1 MKPFSRQELQSL
13 FDGKKVSSILPYPSL
28 DGSEEVS
35 RLLVEGSGRLSISGA
50 QTKYSMVEDGGVL
63 RFARSGEPGRYI
75 LKPIPTD
82 YRFYHREDMPANE
95 HLTMQIAHKVYR
107 LSVAAHGLVWFGDGA
122 PAYLTRRFDYLPNG
136 RKAAMEDLASIAGLS
151 RANSG
156 EDYKYHFSYEHCAEW
171 IARYCPAVQIELLT
185 FFRFVLFN
193 YLFCNAD
200 AHLKNFSL
208 LDDGRGF
215 YRLSPGYDLLNTLM
229 HIPSPIFALDKG
241 LFKEGTPVLNT
252 TPIGRPMFERFGH
265 RIGIPE
271 RMLQREL
278 CFFANAY
285 PQVGDL
291 IEASSLSGE
300 SRQAYRNAYEYRLS
314 TMQ

>member
-63 RFARSGEPGRYI
+63 RFARSGEPGR
-75 LKPIPTD
+75 
-82 YRFYHREDMPANE
+82 
-95 HLTMQIAHKVYR
+95 
-107 LSVAAHGLVWFGDGA
+107 
-122 PAYLTRRFDYLPNG
+122 
-136 RKAAMEDLASIAGLS
+136 
-151 RANSG
+151 
-156 EDYKYHFSYEHCAEW
+156 
-171 IARYCPAVQIELLT
+171 
-185 FFRFVLFN
+185 
-193 YLFCNAD
+193 
-200 AHLKNFSL
+200 
-208 LDDGRGF
+208 
-215 YRLSPGYDLLNTLM
+215 
-229 HIPSPIFALDKG
+229 
-241 LFKEGTPVLNT
+241 
-252 TPIGRPMFERFGH
+252 
-265 RIGIPE
+265 
-271 RMLQREL
+271 MLQREL